1 MTIDLKDTVQEL
13 SDNTGNKKPERSNE
27 VKEVLVKSKKNLK
40 ELQRTES
47 KSKQDDQI
55 NAVVKAA
62 AKVQKQIELSGKQN
76 L

>member
-27 VKEVLVKSKKNLK
+27 VKEVLVKSKKTLK